1 MKKFFIALIIVAC
14 TSLES
19 FALDYNLSRMR
30 QMNPDFATYP
40 ADQGIIWLKHTAIS
54 RSENGGVEAERLYVI
69 RGRRGLGGK
78 WLNWNLPVPANG
90 SIEVIESSVYDPA
103 SGAQILT
110 ITPEEKNNLVN
121 VTFSGLPEE
130 FIIVI
135 SWKEIL
141 PEQIDIE
148 GLCWFQEDLRVWE
161 SILEITSPNKLA
173 IKTFPAR
180 ISPENETLNSDNVY
194 TWRRINLE
202 PYSIAGEIARLS
214 REGVAFS
221 VRKGSAGLAAI
232 IKNVEEV
239 EKIPAPIKK
248 FTPKSLIDYLMKQPE
263 ITLAESLSTRKIP
276 VNGEWTR
283 TEKIKL
289 AKNWLS
295 SQKINAS
302 LAWDIPF
309 DPDENT
315 PLCAAIFY
323 DPVLNLQ
330 GVRDIEFHNLSDPK
344 LLAGMKIFTVSK
356 ANTLIRRRLP
366 SSPYADNKLTAVMN
380 LKLDDDARLNG
391 SVRVILK
398 GGWSALLLG
407 QNPTDGT
414 ARGALLSLF
423 PGLTNY
429 SDVKLKTVKGSH
441 VITFKVVNKTGIS
454 GGGVRWLAI
463 PPVFEPVMIKNLAA
477 KEAPIELL
485 FPFIIE
491 QNITIEYP
499 KKGTEALI
507 TGKTPRNPDKI
518 NYTDESRSRRHSFT
532 AESKLAVNMQ
542 TITAGNFAVLQ
553 KCLAQWDAFSTRN
566 IPIK

>member
-1 MKKFFIALIIVAC
+1 MKKFFIALLIVVC

-30 QMNPDFATYP
+30 QMNPDFTAYP

-78 WLNWNLPVPANG
+78 WINWNLPVPANG
-90 SIEVIESSVYDPA
+90 NIEIIESAIYDPE
-103 SGAQILT
+103 SGAQIRT
-110 ITPEEKNNLVN
+110 ITHEEKNNFLNVN
-121 VTFSGLPEE
+121 FSGLPED

-141 PEQIDIE
+141 PEQLDIE

-173 IKTFPAR
+173 FKTFPSR
-180 ISPENETLNSDNVY
+180 ISPENETLGDDNIY
-194 TWRRINLE
+194 TWRRINVE
-202 PYSIAGEIARLS
+202 PYSNAGEIARLS

-221 VRKGSAGLAAI
+221 VRQGSSGLPAI
-232 IKNVEEV
+232 IKNVEDV

-263 ITLAESLSTRKIP
+263 IILAESLSPRKIP

-289 AKNWLS
+289 AKSWLA
-295 SQKINAS
+295 SQKVNAS
-302 LAWDIPF
+302 LAWEIPF
-309 DPDENT
+309 DPDEDT
-315 PLCAAIFY
+315 PMCAAIFY
-323 DPVLNLQ
+323 SPVLNLQ
-330 GVRDIEFHNLSDPK
+330 GVRDIEFHNLDDPK

-356 ANTLIRRRLP
+356 ENRLIPRRLP

-391 SVRVILK
+391 SVRVILR
-398 GGWSALLLG
+398 GVWSALLLG

-429 SDVKLKTVKGSH
+429 SDVQLKTVKGSH
-441 VITFKVVNKTGIS
+441 VITFKLVNKTGIS

-477 KEAPIELL
+477 KESPIELF
-485 FPFIIE
+485 FPFVIE
-491 QNITIEYP
+491 QNINIDFP
-499 KKGTEALI
+499 KKATEALAA
-507 TGKTPRNPDKI
+507 GKTPRNSEKI
-518 NYTDESRSRRHSFT
+518 NYTDESRSKRHSFT

-542 TITAGNFAVLQ
+542 TITAGNFATLQ
-553 KCLAQWDAFSTRN
+553 KCLAQWHAFSTRN